1 MDTINLILNQYLQ
14 TINSAFGLI
23 QGHVVWL
30 LNFLIIMNIVLSAML
45 WALSED
51 QVMVKLARKIVY
63 IGFFVWLVQNWQ
75 SLCDTIAQSFMYL
88 GFEAGGI
95 GFPQVYLLNPG
106 NIAYRGFTASSPIM
120 TEIGNLCGPIGFFK
134 NFPQIALLT
143 LAVLAILAAFFIVA
157 IQAVVTILSF
167 KLGSLAAFVLIPF
180 GVLSK
185 TAFIAERP
193 LGWVVSSGVR
203 LMVLTLVAGI
213 GDLAFGHLQLNAQ
226 SITIR
231 SALDI
236 ALGAIVLMVLAITAT
251 RLAGDLVSGGPSLG
265 AASMVGAAGGAGAVA
280 FGSGQ
285 AIYGGGTFL
294 AGSVV
299 GASLASVRAAS
310 AISSSGNTA
319 IAAGG
324 SGALPAGAAK
334 AGTSA
339 PTTASRSLAGASPAS
354 SGSDH
359 LRSGSQKISNG
370 MGKIGGSGG
379 GGGGLSAGRSG
390 LSEE

>member
-1 MDTINLILNQYLQ
+1 MPTINLILNQYLQ

-75 SLCDTIAQSFMYL
+75 SLTDTIAQSFMYL

-143 LAVLAILAAFFIVA
+143 LAVLAILAAFFIIA

-213 GDLAFGHLQLNAQ
+213 GDLAFGHLQLNPD

-251 RLAGDLVSGGPSLG
+251 RLAGYLVSGGPSLG
-265 AASMVGAAGGAGAVA
+265 AVSMIGAAGGAGAVA

-285 AIYGGGTFL
+285 AVYGGGTFL

-310 AISSSGNTA
+310 AISSNTTM
-319 IAAGG
+319 AAGG
-324 SGALPAGAAK
+324 GSLTTGATKTTPSSSATPPRSSSGASS
-334 AGTSA
+334 TSSA
-339 PTTASRSLAGASPAS
+339 
-354 SGSDH
+354 SDH

-370 MGKIGGSGG
+370 IGKIGGSGG
-379 GGGGLSAGRSG
+379 GGFSAGRSG

>member
-1 MDTINLILNQYLQ
+1 MPIINLILNQYLQ

-51 QVMVKLARKIVY
+51 QIMVKLARKIVY

-75 SLCDTIAQSFMYL
+75 SLTDTIAQSFMYL
-88 GFEAGGI
+88 GFETGGI

-180 GVLSK
+180 GVFSK

-213 GDLAFGHLQLNAQ
+213 GDLAFGHLQLNSQ

-265 AASMVGAAGGAGAVA
+265 AASMVSAAGGAGAVA

-285 AIYGGGTFL
+285 AVYGGGTFL

-310 AISSSGNTA
+310 TITSTGN
-319 IAAGG
+319 AAVAASG
-324 SGALPAGAAK
+324 SGALPTGAAK
-334 AGTSA
+334 ATTSSSA
-339 PTTASRSLAGASPAS
+339 KSPRSSSGASPTS

-379 GGGGLSAGRSG
+379 GGGGFSAGRSG

>member
-1 MDTINLILNQYLQ
+1 MDSINLILNQYLQ

-75 SLCDTIAQSFMYL
+75 SLTDTVAQSFMYL

-213 GDLAFGHLQLNAQ
+213 GDLAFGHLQLNPD

-265 AASMVGAAGGAGAVA
+265 AANMVGAAGGAGAVA

-285 AIYGGGTFL
+285 AVYGGGTFL

-310 AISSSGNTA
+310 TITSTGNAAASGN
-319 IAAGG
+319 
-324 SGALPAGAAK
+324 GALPTGSAK
-334 AGTSA
+334 AGTSSQ
-339 PTTASRSLAGASPAS
+339 TTPSRSASGTSPTS
-354 SGSDH
+354 FDH

-370 MGKIGGSGG
+370 IGKIGGSGG
-379 GGGGLSAGRSG
+379 GGFSAGRSG

>member
-1 MDTINLILNQYLQ
+1 MNTINLILNQYLQ
-14 TINSAFGLI
+14 TINTAFGLI
-23 QGHVVWL
+23 KSHVVWL
-30 LNFLIIMNIVLSAML
+30 LNVLIILNIVLSTAL
-45 WALSED
+45 WALSDD
-51 QVMVKLARKIVY
+51 QVMAKLARKIIY
-63 IGFFVWLVQNWQ
+63 IGFFAWLVQNWQ
-75 SLCDTIAQSFMYL
+75 SLTDTIAQSFMYL
-88 GFEAGGI
+88 GFEAGGV

-106 NIAYRGFTASSPIM
+106 NIAYRGFTVSSPIM
-120 TEIGNLCGPIGFFK
+120 TEIGNLCGPIGFFR

-167 KLGSLAAFVLIPF
+167 KLGSLAAFILIPC

-193 LGWVVSSGVR
+193 LGWVVASGVR

-213 GDLAFGHLQLNAQ
+213 GDLAFGHLQLNPNGV
-226 SITIR
+226 TIR

-265 AASMVGAAGGAGAVA
+265 AGAMLGAAGGAGLLAY
-280 FGSGQ
+280 GTGQ
-285 AIYGGGTFL
+285 TAYGAGTFV

-299 GASLASVRAAS
+299 GASLASVRTAS
-310 AISSSGNTA
+310 KLHSQTPNSGP
-319 IAAGG
+319 AAGG
-324 SGALPAGAAK
+324 TAPSGPPPK
-334 AGTSA
+334 V
-339 PTTASRSLAGASPAS
+339 AS
-354 SGSDH
+354 SQTSH
-359 LRSGSQKISNG
+359 LQAGSQHVSRGVQKIT
-370 MGKIGGSGG
+370 GSGG
-379 GGGGLSAGRSG
+379 GGGGLSAGRGG

>member
-1 MDTINLILNQYLQ
+1 MPTINLILNQYLQ

-75 SLCDTIAQSFMYL
+75 SLTDTIAQSFMYL

-213 GDLAFGHLQLNAQ
+213 GDLAFGHLQLNPQ

-285 AIYGGGTFL
+285 AVYGGGTFL

-319 IAAGG
+319 MAASG

-339 PTTASRSLAGASPAS
+339 PTTASRSSAGASPAS
-354 SGSDH
+354 SPSEH

-370 MGKIGGSGG
+370 IGKIGGS

>member
-45 WALSED
+45 WVLSED

-75 SLCDTIAQSFMYL
+75 SLTDTIAQSFMYL

-213 GDLAFGHLQLNAQ
+213 GDLAFGHLQLNPN

-285 AIYGGGTFL
+285 AVYGGGTFL

-310 AISSSGNTA
+310 AISSNTA
-319 IAAGG
+319 MAASG
-324 SGALPAGAAK
+324 SGALPTGSTK
-334 AGTSA
+334 AGTSSQ
-339 PTTASRSLAGASPAS
+339 TTPLRSASGASPTSSAS
-354 SGSDH
+354 EH

-370 MGKIGGSGG
+370 IGKIGGSGG
-379 GGGGLSAGRSG
+379 GGGGFSAGRSG
-390 LSEE
+390 ISEE

>member
-203 LMVLTLVAGI
+203 LMILTLVAGI
-213 GDLAFGHLQLNAQ
+213 GDLAFGHLQLNSQ

-265 AASMVGAAGGAGAVA
+265 AASMIGAVGGAGAVA

-285 AIYGGGTFL
+285 AVYGGGTFL

-310 AISSSGNTA
+310 TITSTGN
-319 IAAGG
+319 AAVAASG
-324 SGALPAGAAK
+324 SGALPTTK
-334 AGTSA
+334 AGTSSQ
-339 PTTASRSLAGASPAS
+339 TTRSS
-354 SGSDH
+354 SGTSPTSSASDH

-370 MGKIGGSGG
+370 MGKIGGAGG
-379 GGGGLSAGRSG
+379 GGGGFSAGRSG